1 MLNVERFKK
10 RHRPVEKENK
20 DIGGMLAKCFQAKS
34 TIGWVEGPYVL
45 SKSWRTELI
54 METLIVEHVRQYFES
69 LWRLAWKLTNFVKPS
84 AIFKFENVMHYD
96 CERTIQQQSD
106 DVKDTSAVNTYGT
119 VDNQIANTMKV
130 SVKLTYKWKHKL

>member
-1 MLNVERFKK
+1 
-10 RHRPVEKENK
+10 
-20 DIGGMLAKCFQAKS
+20 
-34 TIGWVEGPYVL
+34 
-45 SKSWRTELI
+45 
-54 METLIVEHVRQYFES
+54 
-69 LWRLAWKLTNFVKPS
+69 
-84 AIFKFENVMHYD
+84 MHYD